1 MAKSKLTLIKE
12 SKTVLRD
19 LSNLLEQL
27 HINGPVSSNIL
38 EDVALYKEFH
48 PKLFAS
54 VEQRII
60 STMGLFY
67 KIQKPED
74 LYSLMMSAVGDGYKK
89 QYGKSLTPV
98 QVSVRRAVDDNQFI
112 SISAPTSA
120 GKSYSIRDFIS
131 QQNGDAVVIVPSRA
145 LIAEYISSMR
155 RGFGASKDVFV
166 SPFVDKVFKKR
177 NLRYIFVLTPERA
190 RELFLRSDAFNISVF
205 FLDEAQIS
213 EEKDR
218 GVIFDILV
226 RRVQKHFPKAKIIFA
241 HPFVDN
247 PEAQLK
253 KHNIDESKSYARS
266 YTHGT
271 VGKISVYKHDNGRD
285 FYFSPFIKKGHL
297 LSNCA
302 EFDGGF
308 ARFAFNGA
316 HSILIFVSK
325 ASIYNG
331 KFLHPFKEYIDA
343 FPDIIDI
350 RALNIIKEVEHALG
364 ADQSGHRSK
373 LVALLK
379 KGVVIHHGSVPL
391 DVRFLVEEF
400 IRQKHARVCFA
411 TNTLAQGVNMPF
423 DIVWL
428 HSMRINGDES
438 ADKSLSFKNLTGR
451 AGRLSSEQRF
461 DFGYVFTSNPILYAD
476 RINDTYILSEISVL
490 DEDFSE
496 ASYDFQELIESI
508 RTDSFDDEHNLPR
521 TKVERL
527 SQPHIFTACREVLD
541 LLFAKETIR
550 ASIEGE
556 EKRDIRET
564 IKNKLKTIFEE
575 AINRELFYGEEA
587 VFRTAITIFLLAI
600 GGRTFREIAGIR
612 YSKISRRNSGHQ
624 GEAEF
629 AQPAESLPNS
639 QLKRRFPL
647 FSGVQANDVSY
658 DAVVFDTYDY
668 MDKVV
673 SFSLSDVFMA
683 AFKLYGDV
691 THDSRSIKMSGL
703 LRYGTDNVDHI
714 LLMRYG
720 FAPESVAEIIP
731 YIRLVTEN
739 EIVFSPGIY
748 SAPQHIRDIVEWYL
762 PETTG
767 I

>member
-1 MAKSKLTLIKE
+1 MSKSKITTIKN
-12 SKTVLRD
+12 STTVLRD
-19 LSNLLEQL
+19 LSDLLEQL
-27 HINGPVSSNIL
+27 HISGPISSNIL

-48 PKLFAS
+48 PKLFALA
-54 VEQRII
+54 EQRII
-60 STMGLFY
+60 SAMGLFY
-67 KIQKPED
+67 KIQAPED
-74 LYSLMMSAVGDGYKK
+74 LYSLVMSAVGDGYKK

-98 QVSVRRAVDDNQFI
+98 QASVRRAVDDKQFI

-131 QQNGDAVVIVPSRA
+131 EQNGDAVVIVPSRA

-155 RGFGASKDVFV
+155 RGFGASKDVIV
-166 SPFVDKVFKKR
+166 SPFVDEVFKKR
-177 NLRYIFVLTPERA
+177 NLRHIFVLTPERA
-190 RELFLRSDAFNISVF
+190 RELFLRSDDFNISVF

-218 GVIFDILV
+218 GIVFDILV
-226 RRVQKHFPKAKIIFA
+226 RRVQKRFPKAKIIFA

-271 VGKISVYKHDNGRD
+271 VGKISVFKHGNGRD
-285 FYFSPFIKKGHL
+285 FYFSPFINKGHL

-331 KFLHPFKEYIDA
+331 KFLLPFKEYIDA
-343 FPDIIDI
+343 FPDVTET
-350 RALNIIKEVEHALG
+350 RALDIIKAVEHALG
-364 ADQSGHRSK
+364 ADKSDHRSK

-391 DVRFLVEEF
+391 DVRFLVEDF
-400 IRQKHARVCFA
+400 IREKYARVCFA

-451 AGRLSSEQRF
+451 AGRLSPEQRF
-461 DFGYVFTSNPILYAD
+461 DFGYVFTSNPALYAD
-476 RINDTYILSEISVL
+476 RINDTYVLSETSVI

-496 ASYDFQELIESI
+496 ASFDSQELIESI
-508 RTDSFDDEHNLPR
+508 RTDSFDDEHNLPK

-527 SQPHIFTACREVLD
+527 SQSHIVTACRQVLD
-541 LLFAKETIR
+541 LLYAKETIR
-550 ASIEGE
+550 SSIEGE
-556 EKRDIRET
+556 ERRDIREA
-564 IKNKLKTIFEE
+564 IKNQLKTIFEE
-575 AINRELFYGEEA
+575 AINRELFQGEEE

-600 GGRTFREIAGIR
+600 GGSTFREIAGIR
-612 YSKISRRNSGHQ
+612 YSKISRRNAARQ

-639 QLKRRFPL
+639 QLKRRFSL
-647 FSGVQANDVSY
+647 FADVQANDVSY

-683 AFKLYGDV
+683 AFKIYGDV
-691 THDSRSIKMSGL
+691 TQDSRANKMLDL
-703 LRYGTDNVDHI
+703 LRYGTNNVDHI

-720 FAPESVAEIIP
+720 FPAESVAEIIP
-731 YIRLVTEN
+731 YVQHVNEN
-739 EIVFSPGIY
+739 EIVFLRNIY

-762 PETTG
+762 PEATDS
-767 I
+767 

>member
-1 MAKSKLTLIKE
+1 MTE
-12 SKTVLRD
+12 SKITTIKNSKNVLLD

-27 HINGPVSSNIL
+27 HINGPISSSIL

-48 PKLFAS
+48 PKLFALA
-54 VEQRII
+54 EQRII
-60 STMGLFY
+60 SAMGLFY
-67 KIQKPED
+67 KVDAPED

-89 QYGKSLTPV
+89 QYGKALTPV
-98 QVSVRRAVDDNQFI
+98 QASVRRAVDDKQFI

-131 QQNGDAVVIVPSRA
+131 EQNGDAVVIVPSRA

-155 RGFGASKDVFV
+155 RGFGESKEVIV
-166 SPFVDKVFKKR
+166 SPFVDKVFKNR
-177 NLRYIFVLTPERA
+177 NLRHVFVLTPERA
-190 RELFLRSDAFNISVF
+190 RELFLRGDDFNISVF

-218 GVIFDILV
+218 GIVFDIMV
-226 RRVQKHFPKAKIIFA
+226 RRVQKRFPNAKIIFA

-247 PEAQLK
+247 PEAQLR
-253 KHNIDESKSYARS
+253 KHYIDESKSYARS

-271 VGKISVYKHDNGRD
+271 VGKISVFQHGNGRD
-285 FYFSPFIKKGHL
+285 FYFSPFIDKGHH
-297 LSNCA
+297 LSKCT

-308 ARFAFNGA
+308 TRFAFNGK

-331 KFLHPFKEYIDA
+331 KFLLPFKDYIDA
-343 FPDIIDI
+343 FPDVTDKGALDII
-350 RALNIIKEVEHALG
+350 RAVEHALG
-364 ADQSGHRSK
+364 ADHSDRRSK

-391 DVRFLVEEF
+391 DVRFLVEDF
-400 IRQKHARVCFA
+400 IRKKYARVCFA

-451 AGRLSSEQRF
+451 AGRLSSEQKF
-461 DFGYVFTSNPILYAD
+461 DFGYVFTSNPVLYAD
-476 RINDTYILSEISVL
+476 RINDTYHLSEVSII
-490 DEDFSE
+490 DEDFSA
-496 ASYDFQELIESI
+496 ASYDSQELIESI
-508 RTDSFDDEHNLPR
+508 RTDSFDDEHNLPK
-521 TKVERL
+521 TKVDRL
-527 SQPHIFTACREVLD
+527 SQSHIIAACRQVLD
-541 LLFAKETIR
+541 LLYAKETIR
-550 ASIEGE
+550 ASTEGE
-556 EKRDIRET
+556 ERRHVRET
-564 IKNKLKTIFEE
+564 IKDQLKAIFEE
-575 AINRELFYGEEA
+575 AINRELLYGEEA

-612 YSKISRRNSGHQ
+612 YSKISRRNAGRQ

-647 FSGVQANDVSY
+647 FAGVQASDVSY

-683 AFKLYGDV
+683 SFKIYSDI
-691 THDSRSIKMSGL
+691 THDSRASRMLEL
-703 LRYGTDNVDHI
+703 LRYGTNNVDHI

-720 FAPESVAEIIP
+720 FPPESVVDIFP
-731 YIRLVTEN
+731 YIKFVNEN
-739 EIVFSPGIY
+739 EIVFLSEIY

-762 PETTG
+762 P
-767 I
+767 

>member
-1 MAKSKLTLIKE
+1 MAESKITAIKN
-12 SKTVLRD
+12 SKTVLHD

-27 HINGPVSSNIL
+27 HINGPISSSIL

-48 PKLFAS
+48 SKLFALA
-54 VEQRII
+54 EQRII
-60 STMGLFY
+60 SAMGLFY
-67 KIQKPED
+67 KVQTPED

-98 QVSVRRAVDDNQFI
+98 QASVRRAVDEKQFV

-131 QQNGDAVVIVPSRA
+131 EQNGDAVVIVPSRA
-145 LIAEYISSMR
+145 LIAEYITSMR
-155 RGFGASKDVFV
+155 RGFGESKEVIV
-166 SPFVDKVFKKR
+166 SPFVDEVFRNR
-177 NLRYIFVLTPERA
+177 NLRHVFVLTPERA
-190 RELFLRSDAFNISVF
+190 RELFLRSDDFNISVF

-218 GVIFDILV
+218 GIVFDIMV
-226 RRVQKHFPKAKIIFA
+226 RRVQKRFPKAKIIFA
-241 HPFVDN
+241 HPFVEN
-247 PEAQLK
+247 PEAQFK
-253 KHNIDESKSYARS
+253 KHHIDESKSYARS

-271 VGKISVYKHDNGRD
+271 VGKISVFQHENGRD
-285 FYFSPFIKKGHL
+285 FYFSPFIEKGHY
-297 LSNCA
+297 LSKCT

-308 ARFAFNGA
+308 TRFAFNGK

-331 KFLHPFKEYIDA
+331 KFLLPFKDYIDS
-343 FPDIIDI
+343 FPDVIDKG
-350 RALNIIKEVEHALG
+350 ALDIIKAVEHALG
-364 ADQSGHRSK
+364 ANHSDHRSK

-391 DVRFLVEEF
+391 DVRFLVEDF

-438 ADKSLSFKNLTGR
+438 TDRSLSFKNLTGR
-451 AGRLSSEQRF
+451 AGRLSSEQKF
-461 DFGYVFTSNPILYAD
+461 DFGYVFTSNPVLYTD
-476 RINDTYILSEISVL
+476 RINDTYLLSEVSVI

-496 ASYDFQELIESI
+496 ASYDSQELIESI
-508 RTDSFDDEHNLPR
+508 RADSFDDEHNLPK

-527 SQPHIFTACREVLD
+527 SQPHIVTACRQVLD
-541 LLFAKETIR
+541 LLYVKETIR
-550 ASIEGE
+550 ASTEGE
-556 EKRDIRET
+556 ERRHARET
-564 IKNKLKTIFEE
+564 IKDQLKAIFEE
-575 AINRELFYGEEA
+575 AINRELLYGEEA

-612 YSKISRRNSGHQ
+612 YSKISRRNAGRQ

-639 QLKRRFPL
+639 QLKRRFSL
-647 FSGVQANDVSY
+647 FAGVQANDVSY

-683 AFKLYGDV
+683 SFKIYGDV
-691 THDSRSIKMSGL
+691 THDPRANRMLEL
-703 LRYGTDNVDHI
+703 LRYGTNNVDHI

-720 FAPESVAEIIP
+720 FPPESVADIVP
-731 YIRLVTEN
+731 YIKFVNEN
-739 EIVFSPGIY
+739 EIVFLPEIY
-748 SAPQHIRDIVEWYL
+748 SAPQYIRDIVEWYL
-762 PETTG
+762 P
-767 I
+767 